1 LALFKEIILTKIDFK
16 HTIKSRLLSL
26 NRGKETPAVNR
37 SSNRKKRRKKTPAF
51 LKTKN
56 ENRIG
61 MFVAFLAIM
70 TLTVV
75 VGVNSISLRQKNAV
89 YQAREDELK
98 AQIADED
105 ARALELDELSTYVKT
120 KKYAE
125 EVAKDKL
132 GLVYENEIIFQESD

>member
-1 LALFKEIILTKIDFK
+1 M
-16 HTIKSRLLSL
+16 
-26 NRGKETPAVNR
+26 
-37 SSNRKKRRKKTPAF
+37 SSYNNRKKRRRKTPAF

-61 MFVAFLAIM
+61 MFAAFLAIM

-75 VGVNSISLRQKNAV
+75 VGINSVSLRQKNAV
-89 YQAREDELK
+89 YEARENELL

-105 ARALELDELSTYVKT
+105 ARTEELEELSTYVKT